1 MEYHKIN
8 QDDLKVL
15 SSYISDPARFITN
28 PTTHWDHDQFNTV
41 CAMPDLVIQPV
52 TNEEV
57 QKVEGGISLDMI
69 KMNKL
74 LEYDPTSLTMTVQAG
89 RRLIDTEKFLADKPF
104 SYMPAPAMH
113 WASIGGNIDTDDAGR
128 IKSC

>member
-1 MEYHKIN
+1 
-8 QDDLKVL
+8 
-15 SSYISDPARFITN
+15 
-28 PTTHWDHDQFNTV
+28 
-41 CAMPDLVIQPV
+41 
-52 TNEEV
+52 
-57 QKVEGGISLDMI
+57 MI

-89 RRLIDTEKFLADKPF
+89 MRLIDIEKVLADKPF

-113 WASIGGNIDTDDAGR
+113 WASIGGNVDTRRQR